1 MFRWFEGLVDPFKP
15 APDGPVPTTA
25 WRFAWHFAG
34 QMKGVLIVGSALGA
48 GLAMVQIVVYLFI
61 GDAITSVEAAV
72 RGESDIDLASLLVQV
87 PLLLTLLV
95 AINFFGASISNQ
107 SISSNLVN
115 MVRWQGH
122 KRVVRQDI
130 GFFQRDSTGRIAFHV
145 METGQALTRAV
156 TTFLYQGWHV
166 IVLVIGALVV
176 LTSVYWAF
184 LIPLLLWLIAATAL
198 NVALIPMA
206 KARAE
211 ENAAM
216 RADVNGRIIDS
227 YSNVENV
234 KLFAGAE
241 TEDTHIRDGILG
253 LLQTAFRLMRVDTGW
268 NAVLVALNAALLASV
283 FAMSV
288 VLWNRGALPVGTVVV
303 AVSLVY
309 RLQAVAFALQGASQ
323 QIFQSIGQITEGAK
337 SLARPLPEPPT
348 GGWRDE
354 PVPTEAVAITLKNV
368 EFGYRPGEPVIH
380 GLDLD
385 VAAGEKVGIVGPSGG
400 GKTTLIRLVAGLRVP
415 DQGSV
420 TLEGREVRDIPEDQ
434 RRALLSVVAQDVALF
449 NRSIREN
456 ITYGLANA
464 ADEDVWRALQRAQAA
479 KFVPGITD
487 DDERKGL
494 DAVVGERGSGLS
506 AGQRQRIAIARA
518 LIRETPILIM
528 DEASSALDSRTEE
541 ALQQELDSHMSGK
554 TVLAVAHRLSTVA
567 KMDRIIVVEDGR
579 ITDQGKHDELIA
591 RGGTYAELWSLQ
603 AHQQT
608 AGLS

>member
-1 MFRWFEGLVDPFKP
+1 
-15 APDGPVPTTA
+15 
-25 WRFAWHFAG
+25 
-34 QMKGVLIVGSALGA
+34 
-48 GLAMVQIVVYLFI
+48 
-61 GDAITSVEAAV
+61 
-72 RGESDIDLASLLVQV
+72 
-87 PLLLTLLV
+87 
-95 AINFFGASISNQ
+95 
-107 SISSNLVN
+107 
-115 MVRWQGH
+115 
-122 KRVVRQDI
+122 
-130 GFFQRDSTGRIAFHV
+130 
-145 METGQALTRAV
+145 
-156 TTFLYQGWHV
+156 
-166 IVLVIGALVV
+166 
-176 LTSVYWAF
+176 
-184 LIPLLLWLIAATAL
+184 
-198 NVALIPMA
+198 
-206 KARAE
+206 
-211 ENAAM
+211 
-216 RADVNGRIIDS
+216 
-227 YSNVENV
+227 
-234 KLFAGAE
+234 
-241 TEDTHIRDGILG
+241 
-253 LLQTAFRLMRVDTGW
+253 MRVDTGW
-268 NAVLVALNAALLASV
+268 NAAVVALNAALLASV

-309 RLQAVAFALQGASQ
+309 RLQGVAFALQGASQ

-337 SLARPLPEPPT
+337 SLARPLPDPPT

-354 PVPTEAVAITLKNV
+354 PVPTEAVAIALKNV
-368 EFGYRPGEPVIH
+368 EFGYRPEEPVIH

-400 GKTTLIRLVAGLRVP
+400 GKTTLIRLVAGLLVP

-420 TLEGREVRDIPEDQ
+420 TLERREVRDIPEDQ
-434 RRALLSVVAQDVALF
+434 RRALISVVAQDVALF

-479 KFVPGITD
+479 KFVPGVTD
-487 DDERKGL
+487 DDGRKGL
-494 DAVVGERGSGLS
+494 DAVVGERGSSLS